1 VKSRRKKESVDDGIR
16 YTIKN
21 REQNRHHL
29 EYPMSATE
37 VIIRHYTMDGAKFI
51 LDKMAIPSSAYGY
64 KKIIL
69 QRVDNTHSTIT
80 VMYNLLHSTTP
91 VTHIAVTSGPPPTN
105 RCTRSPRALSRRPAD
120 SMNGFLRS
128 TALRGVCH
136 RRLTIQGGVSPAS
149 PISRLS
155 MGTTSPRTLRIG
167 SPGRYRSHPTLSFRA
182 QNW

>member
-1 VKSRRKKESVDDGIR
+1 VDDGIR

-37 VIIRHYTMDGAKFI
+37 VMITHYTMDSAKFI
-51 LDKMAIPSSAYGY
+51 LDKMAIPSFAYGY

-69 QRVDNTHSTIT
+69 QCLDNTHSTIT

-91 VTHIAVTSGPPPTN
+91 VTHIAVTSRPPPTN
-105 RCTRSPRALSRRPAD
+105 RCNRSPRALSRRPAD
-120 SMNGFLRS
+120 SMNDFLNL

-149 PISRLS
+149 PISPLS
-155 MGTTSPRTLRIG
+155 METTSLKTVRIG

>member
-1 VKSRRKKESVDDGIR
+1 MEWERWTVKSRRKKESVDDGIR

-37 VIIRHYTMDGAKFI
+37 VIITHYTMDSAKFI

-69 QRVDNTHSTIT
+69 QRVDNTHSTTT
-80 VMYNLLHSTTP
+80 VMYNLVHSTTL
-91 VTHIAVTSGPPPTN
+91 VTHIAVTSRPPPTN
-105 RCTRSPRALSRRPAD
+105 RCNRSPRALSRRPTD
-120 SMNGFLRS
+120 SMNDFLSS

-149 PISRLS
+149 SISRLS
-155 MGTTSPRTLRIG
+155 MGTM
-167 SPGRYRSHPTLSFRA
+167 
-182 QNW
+182 